1 YMRRSKYVGVPA
13 EDVHGLLAVEPVE
26 PYGQERPQAVAAE
39 ELHKPPEP
47 RLAAEV
53 RRDAC
58 GLLPAYAAYLRE
70 QLRMVFEHVEGLF
83 PESVH
88 DERGCC
94 RAYALDGAAREVGVD
109 GLRRTG
115 QAAIGVLGPELAAV
129 ARVGHPF
136 PEGVQLLARAGRG
149 QSSDNGGYSAV
160 HGV

>member
-1 YMRRSKYVGVPA
+1 
-13 EDVHGLLAVEPVE
+13 
-26 PYGQERPQAVAAE
+26 VAAE
-39 ELHKPPEP
+39 ELHEPPQP

-53 RRDAC
+53 RRDAR

-115 QAAIGVLGPELAAV
+115 QAALGVLGPELAAV

-149 QSSDNGGYSAV
+149 QSSDDGGYSARSEEHTSELQSRFELV
-160 HGV
+160 CRLLLEKKTRLQLDSISIH